1 MVTVLGI
8 AKNVSCAIC
17 DRDAEC
23 FEADFGKLKGQFC
36 RACFSRLV
44 RSRSAKKENARREE
58 LAPASPNGQP
68 TPPVK

>member
-1 MVTVLGI
+1 MITVVLGI

-36 RACFSRLV
+36 RACFLRLV
-44 RSRSAKKENARREE
+44 RSRSAKKEASPRQEPP
-58 LAPASPNGQP
+58 APAA
-68 TPPVK
+68 K